1 MKHTCSYLQ
10 WNLSND
16 WNPVSIKYQIHK
28 KIIKICTTLHLK
40 KKKDWMN
47 WSIFWTHLE
56 PGFKIYSWKK
66 PFWHSPWVKL
76 EKVRGK
82 LPNQQCQKWSNVTT
96 TIYSLQAEC
105 LVDYFHISQ
114 IQVNR
119 TSGIRNTK
127 MIIWKLNFTRMKTLT
142 NKIIKNKLNF

>member
-10 WNLSND
+10 WNLSID

-28 KIIKICTTLHLK
+28 KIIKICTTPHL

-47 WSIFWTHLE
+47 LCIFWTHLE

-66 PFWHSPWVKL
+66 PFWHSPWIKL
-76 EKVRGK
+76 EKGQRETGK
-82 LPNQQCQKWSNVTT
+82 PTVSKMVQCYHHHLVSKRSIQLTIPVSPNQ
-96 TIYSLQAEC
+96 I
-105 LVDYFHISQ
+105 Q
-114 IQVNR
+114 INR

-127 MIIWKLNFTRMKTLT
+127 TISKKLNFTQSGDPD
-142 NKIIKNKLNF
+142 